1 MKKYTFEYKLKVVNE
16 YLNGNETYES
26 LAEKYQLSTPTNV
39 VTWVRLCKQFGKEGL
54 KEAEKQSVFPVQ
66 FKLDVI
72 RYKERTGLSYQKTAD
87 AFGIRFGTTVS
98 GWYKTVQRDG
108 VEALKET
115 RGRPPMAEIER
126 RKKEKEKLKKR
137 KIKEFDAKRLAE
149 LERENELLRLENS
162 YLKKLETFQDKRLP
176 EKNKQKRRTNL
187 SRKDLNFKTYSLS

>member
-39 VTWVRLCKQFGKEGL
+39 VTWVRLYKQFGKEGL

-187 SRKDLNFKTYSLS
+187 SRKDLN

>member
-39 VTWVRLCKQFGKEGL
+39 VTWVRLYKQFGKEGL

-137 KIKEFDAKRLAE
+137 KNKEFDAKRLAE

-187 SRKDLNFKTYSLS
+187 SRKDLN